1 MRVMLCTYGSR
12 GDTEPYVALACA
24 LNAAGH
30 DAILAA
36 PSTYAGLAARHGVEF
51 AARDAGLLNLIYDP
65 RLRRQIEDGKAT
77 GPNPAL
83 AREIRDRLFPAHLT
97 GLREAAA
104 GADLI
109 VHRADQGHHIAEK
122 IGVPSVLGLLNP
134 HGVTSAYYPTV
145 EALGT
150 ASPRSGDDG
159 PSRANLRTHMRARLR
174 GEPAPTR
181 ECVERWRERELGLP
195 ARAGMHDRF
204 HQVDNRPVP
213 VLHAFS
219 RHLVEPAPDWPP
231 WVHTTGYW
239 FLPSDRAEPAPS
251 LVRFLDQGAAPVFF
265 GLGSLVG
272 TDPRRTGRMVVEAA
286 RRAGVRA
293 VVVAGAGGIVI
304 ENPGATEDVLVVDDV
319 PYDWLFP
326 RVRAAVHAGGL
337 GTTHHALAAG
347 LPQVALPFHVEQMS
361 WATHL
366 HARGVAP
373 PPIWQRDLSTTAL
386 STAVQACL
394 TDPALTRAAQ
404 ALGRNLRG
412 EGGAAAAVEVL
423 EATYGPRLR
432 RAGEAA

>member
-1 MRVMLCTYGSR
+1 MRVLVCTYGSR

-30 DAILAA
+30 EAVLAA

-51 AARDAGLLNLIYDP
+51 AARDAGLLNLIHDP
-65 RLRRQIEDGKAT
+65 RLRRQIEDGRAT
-77 GPNPAL
+77 GRHPDLAL
-83 AREIRDRLFPAHLT
+83 EIRDRLFPAHLT
-97 GLREAAA
+97 GLLEAAA
-104 GADLI
+104 DADLV
-109 VHRADQGHHIAEK
+109 VHRADYGHHVAEK

-134 HGVTSAYYPTV
+134 HGVASAYYPTI

-150 ASPRSGDDG
+150 EAPRPRADG
-159 PSRANLRTHMRARLR
+159 PSRENLRTHVRARLR

-181 ECVERWRERELGLP
+181 KCVEQWRERDLGLP
-195 ARAGMHDRF
+195 PRAGMHDRF

-239 FLPSDRAEPAPS
+239 FLPTDRVAPPPR
-251 LVRFLDQGAAPVFF
+251 LVRFLEQGAPPVFF

-272 TDPRRTGRMVVEAA
+272 TDPRRTGRMVVEAT
-286 RRAGVRA
+286 RRVGVRA
-293 VVVAGAGGIVI
+293 VVVAGAGGIAI
-304 ENPGATEDVLVVDDV
+304 DDPETSDDVLVVDDV

-373 PPIWQRDLSTTAL
+373 PPIWQRDLSTTVL
-386 STAVQACL
+386 STAVRACL
-394 TDPALTRAAQ
+394 TDPARTRAAQ
-404 ALGRNLRG
+404 ALGRNLRS
-412 EGGAAAAVEVL
+412 EGGATAAVEVL
-423 EATYGPRLR
+423 EAIHGPRLR
-432 RAGEAA
+432 RTGEAA